1 MQLVGLERGVLQ
13 DVQKEHK
20 FVLDN
25 YRQYIIEILKI
36 CLQINNTV
44 LLRMVK
50 DDFSDFDIPAATFFM
65 YVEKVRE

>member
-1 MQLVGLERGVLQ
+1 M
-13 DVQKEHK
+13 
-20 FVLDN
+20 LDN

-50 DDFSDFDIPAATFFM
+50 DDLSDFDIPAATFFM